1 MKIKASDIGLAKHQS
16 DSKTALGEFVNQG
29 FVLYQDVFDQ
39 GTVTKVKE
47 IVFAAYNRLIGNDL
61 LTPLRTYGGFVGIDR
76 RMGNIYTHTKY
87 KAFTDYK
94 SEISDLF

>member
-16 DSKTALGEFVNQG
+16 SSKTALGEFVNQG

-47 IVFAAYNRLIGNDL
+47 IVFAAYNRLIDNHKKTEKKLIITDL
-61 LTPLRTYGGFVGIDR
+61 QFL
-76 RMGNIYTHTKY
+76 
-87 KAFTDYK
+87 
-94 SEISDLF
+94 

>member
-16 DSKTALGEFVNQG
+16 NSKTALGEFVNQG

-47 IVFAAYNRLIGNDL
+47 IVFKAYNRLVDNHKKNVNEIDNN
-61 LTPLRTYGGFVGIDR
+61 GFAVSI
-76 RMGNIYTHTKY
+76 IQLALY
-87 KAFTDYK
+87 KQK
-94 SEISDLF
+94 IN